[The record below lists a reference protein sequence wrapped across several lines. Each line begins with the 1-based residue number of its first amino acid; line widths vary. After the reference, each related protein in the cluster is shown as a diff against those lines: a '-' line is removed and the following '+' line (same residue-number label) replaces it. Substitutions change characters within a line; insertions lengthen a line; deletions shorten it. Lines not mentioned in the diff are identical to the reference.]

1 MNPRPNQDAA
11 QAVAIMALAFLA
23 EDDDRLGRF
32 MGWTGLDADQV
43 RAAASDPALL
53 GGVLDYLLAHEALL
67 VEFAEHAAIA
77 PEEPARARQAL
88 PGYMP
93 PM

>member
-1 MNPRPNQDAA
+1 MNEDAA
-11 QAVAIMALAFLA
+11 QTIALLALSFLA

-32 MGWTGLDADQV
+32 MGWTGLGPDDV
-43 RAAASDPALL
+43 RQAATNLDLL
-53 GGVLDYLLAHEALL
+53 GGVLDYLLTHEPLL
-67 VEFAEHAAIA
+67 VEFAEKANIA
-77 PEEPARARQAL
+77 PEDPVRARQAL

>member
-1 MNPRPNQDAA
+1 MNEEAA
-11 QAVAIMALAFLA
+11 RTVAIMALSFLA
-23 EDDDRLGRF
+23 DDDDRLGRF
-32 MGWTGLDADQV
+32 MGWTGLTADDLKDAV
-43 RAAASDPALL
+43 TDPATL

-67 VEFAEHAAIA
+67 VEFADHAGIA

>member
-1 MNPRPNQDAA
+1 MNEDAA
-11 QAVAIMALAFLA
+11 QTVAIMALSFLA

-32 MGWTGLDADQV
+32 MGWTGLGADEV
-43 RAAASDPALL
+43 RLAPSDPALL
-53 GGVLDYLLAHEALL
+53 GGVLDYLLAHEVLL
-67 VEFAEHAAIA
+67 VEFADHAGIA

>member
-1 MNPRPNQDAA
+1 MNQDAA
-11 QAVAIMALAFLA
+11 QTVAIMALSFLA
-23 EDDDRLGRF
+23 EDADRLGRF
-32 MGWTGLDADQV
+32 MGWTGLGIDEV

-67 VEFAEHAAIA
+67 VEFADHAGIA

>member
-1 MNPRPNQDAA
+1 MNPKTNEDAA
-11 QAVAIMALAFLA
+11 QTVAIMALSFLA
-23 EDDDRLGRF
+23 ADDDRLGRF
-32 MGWTGLDADQV
+32 MGWTGLGADEV
-43 RAAASDPALL
+43 RAAPSDPALL
-53 GGVLDYLLAHEALL
+53 GGVLDYLLAHETLL
-67 VEFAEHAAIA
+67 VEFAEHAGIA

>member
-1 MNPRPNQDAA
+1 MSPKPNQDAA
-11 QAVAIMALAFLA
+11 RAVAIMALAFLA
-23 EDDDRLGRF
+23 ADDDRLGRF
-32 MGWTGLDADQV
+32 MAWTGLGADEV
-43 RAAASDPALL
+43 RAAPSDPALL

-67 VEFAEHAAIA
+67 VEFADHAGMA